1 MQAKSF
7 SGPDGIALI
16 VAIALHVA
24 LVAALLLQGATRE
37 PMPEPTRITV
47 NFAEEVGATSTAPD
61 PVRES
66 QASIAPELGETAPP
80 PIEYAPPPPLPA
92 PAPQPTSAPAPQPRP
107 APRATSRPQP
117 RPSPRASAQPKPEPR
132 PTARASSAPRAEP
145 TREAR
150 RSGGSRVGSD
160 FLAGQGDSASS
171 SETRTPADTLGPTAL
186 ASLEAA
192 IARQVKIRWQGRA
205 PQGPDA
211 EKLVTRVRFSLN
223 PDGSLTG
230 TPQAVGETLGQTPL
244 NQNQVSRHRE
254 EAVRT
259 IRLIGRFNLPIDVPP
274 SQNTF
279 TIRFEKD

>member
-1 MQAKSF
+1 MQANRSF
-7 SGPDGIALI
+7 GLDAASLIIAGL
-16 VAIALHVA
+16 LHVA
-24 LVAALLLQGATRE
+24 LVAVLLLQGTTRE
-37 PMPEPTRITV
+37 PMPMPERITV
-47 NFAEEVGATSTAPD
+47 NFAEDVGMTSTAPD
-61 PVRES
+61 PVQES
-66 QASIAPELGETAPP
+66 QASTAPQLGDSAPP
-80 PIEYAPPPPLPA
+80 PIEYAPPP
-92 PAPQPTSAPAPQPRP
+92 TSAAEPRP

-117 RPSPRASAQPKPEPR
+117 RPSPRPSP
-132 PTARASSAPRAEP
+132 RASSRPAPQPERAAPTPQRTQRP
-145 TREAR
+145 TRNPGA
-150 RSGGSRVGSD
+150 SREFEKAFD
-160 FLAGQGDSASS
+160 GQGESASS

-192 IARQVKIRWQGRA
+192 IARQVKMRWQGRA

-223 PDGSLTG
+223 PDGSLAG
-230 TPQAVGETLGQTPL
+230 TPQAIGDTLGVTPL

-259 IRLIGRFNLPIDVPP
+259 IRIIGRFNLPIDVPP